1 MDRGVRR
8 GRWRGEG
15 LGVNSTADI
24 GCFQET
30 HCGLLDLAFSPADKH
45 SQQISSET
53 FPSQFLPLGPIRLK
67 WYCCC
72 LHLSVCPSVCLFVCD
87 CWSISMTKLVLVIT
101 RIFFKSFWNF
111 PGIFFWWIIL
121 RQVRWWVLQL
131 VKYAHTVE
139 PLWKGQESLT
149 KVAKLGPFPGTI
161 IYKSCLFYPSWQ
173 ATSCGLYRGV
183 PL

>member
-1 MDRGVRR
+1 
-8 GRWRGEG
+8 
-15 LGVNSTADI
+15 
-24 GCFQET
+24 
-30 HCGLLDLAFSPADKH
+30 
-45 SQQISSET
+45 
-53 FPSQFLPLGPIRLK
+53 
-67 WYCCC
+67 
-72 LHLSVCPSVCLFVCD
+72 
-87 CWSISMTKLVLVIT
+87 MTKLVLVIT

-173 ATSCGLYRGV
+173 ATSWAFIEGFHCNWPKSAHWHFLNPWSHFLPRPVLASGYSHILGLCHSVCINHLLLRTITRHLFKLGSINLV
-183 PL
+183 QRSKTTWLRSLLFWGAIDLDLQSQI